1 MSACE
6 IVFTRE
12 DINSI
17 VQRVADKLN
26 EEFSNSTSIPVFI
39 GVLKGALPF
48 MMDLIKKCT
57 FDLKTDFIDF
67 GLKGVYNIGK
77 S

>member
-1 MSACE
+1 MRACE

-26 EEFSNSTSIPVFI
+26 EEFSNS
-39 GVLKGALPF
+39 K
-48 MMDLIKKCT
+48 
-57 FDLKTDFIDF
+57 
-67 GLKGVYNIGK
+67 
-77 S
+77 